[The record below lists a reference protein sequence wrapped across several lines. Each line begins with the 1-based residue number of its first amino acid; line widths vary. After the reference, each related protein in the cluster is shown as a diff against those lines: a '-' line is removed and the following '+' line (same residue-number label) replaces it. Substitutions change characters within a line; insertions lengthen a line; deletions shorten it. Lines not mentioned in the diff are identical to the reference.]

1 VRGLVPP
8 PLGRRPRHRG
18 GVPGPGRDG
27 GLRQAPDRAAVR
39 RPAPA
44 GVPRP
49 RARAAGPRARHG
61 RAVRGHRRPH
71 PGGPAA
77 PARRAARRGGLGH
90 RRPPRH
96 GAGAGRVR
104 LDAAAQR
111 AGAGLRA
118 DRGRAHHRGGPRGV
132 RGGRDVAGLSAA
144 LGLPYTDAVVI
155 AGSLVLGITSG
166 VLGAFAVLRRRSL
179 VGDAVAHATL
189 PGVCVAFLVAG
200 AKDVPG
206 LLVGAALAG
215 LVAALLMVGIERAS
229 RIRPDAAIGVVLSG
243 FFAIGVVLLTHLSNS
258 ADADQ
263 AGLEN
268 YLFGQAAGL
277 LERDIAV
284 MAALA
289 AAALVVVAVLRR
301 ALTTTL
307 FDPGYAGALTA
318 SRAQLP
324 AGRVAV
330 LSGFVV
336 GMAALLHAP
345 GRGVVWRARRLA
357 ARRRTA
363 LRDAVLAHPDA
374 PVTGLRDRLV
384 RAELRRRGLL
394 TRDGA
399 LTPAGEAA
407 AREAAERRA
416 LWTAWLEHGSSIRL
430 PDAREPDP
438 TDLRGSLG
446 DDAVAQLRARAGK
459 GAADA

>member
-1 VRGLVPP
+1 M
-8 PLGRRPRHRG
+8 
-18 GVPGPGRDG
+18 
-27 GLRQAPDRAAVR
+27 
-39 RPAPA
+39 
-44 GVPRP
+44 
-49 RARAAGPRARHG
+49 
-61 RAVRGHRRPH
+61 
-71 PGGPAA
+71 
-77 PARRAARRGGLGH
+77 
-90 RRPPRH
+90 
-96 GAGAGRVR
+96 
-104 LDAAAQR
+104 
-111 AGAGLRA
+111 
-118 DRGRAHHRGGPRGV
+118 
-132 RGGRDVAGLSAA
+132 AGLSAA

-301 ALTTTL
+301 ALIAKRRSPGHHRLGHERIPPTL
-307 FDPGYAGALTA
+307 RFDHGEVSCGQR
-318 SRAQLP
+318 SGGGIAQ
-324 AGRVAV
+324 
-330 LSGFVV
+330 
-336 GMAALLHAP
+336 
-345 GRGVVWRARRLA
+345 
-357 ARRRTA
+357 
-363 LRDAVLAHPDA
+363 
-374 PVTGLRDRLV
+374 
-384 RAELRRRGLL
+384 
-394 TRDGA
+394 
-399 LTPAGEAA
+399 
-407 AREAAERRA
+407 
-416 LWTAWLEHGSSIRL
+416 
-430 PDAREPDP
+430 
-438 TDLRGSLG
+438 
-446 DDAVAQLRARAGK
+446 RAGGRPNLPIWRSRRSYVRQGSNRGKTGHAATDGRQWDSSHEAPHNLAGPRRK
-459 GAADA
+459 GCVARH